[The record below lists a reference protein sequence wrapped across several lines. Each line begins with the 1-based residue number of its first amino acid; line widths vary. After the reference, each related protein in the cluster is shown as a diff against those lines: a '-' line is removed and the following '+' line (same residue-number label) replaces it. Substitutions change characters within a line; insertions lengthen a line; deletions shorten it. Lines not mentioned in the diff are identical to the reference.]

1 MSILENA
8 LVVPGLFVIATQ
20 VVTYLL
26 LKKTTQLKMIIIPN
40 LSLFGLGFVI
50 SCVGYLV
57 ALGEPGS
64 WAGLGFTILMIVTLI
79 ATAISVGLSL
89 VMFTFLKKR

>member
-1 MSILENA
+1 M
-8 LVVPGLFVIATQ
+8 
-20 VVTYLL
+20 
-26 LKKTTQLKMIIIPN
+26 KKSTQLKMIIIPN

-50 SCVGYLV
+50 SLVGYLL

>member
-1 MSILENA
+1 MAILENA

-20 VVTYLL
+20 MVTYLL
-26 LKKTTQLKMIIIPN
+26 LKKTTHLNMIIIPN

-50 SCVGYLV
+50 SLVGYLL

-79 ATAISVGLSL
+79 ATAISIGLSL

>member
-8 LVVPGLFVIATQ
+8 FVVPGLFVIATQ

-26 LKKTTQLKMIIIPN
+26 LKKTTRLKMVIIPN

-50 SCVGYLV
+50 SFVGYLL

>member
-8 LVVPGLFVIATQ
+8 FVVPGLFVIATQ

-26 LKKTTQLKMIIIPN
+26 LKKTTRLKMVIIPN

-50 SCVGYLV
+50 SFVGYLL

-64 WAGLGFTILMIVTLI
+64 WAGLGFTILIIVTLI

-89 VMFTFLKKR
+89 VMFTVLKKR

>member
-1 MSILENA
+1 MAILENA

-26 LKKTTQLKMIIIPN
+26 LKKSTQLKMIIIPN

-50 SCVGYLV
+50 SLVGYLL

-79 ATAISVGLSL
+79 ATAIRIGLSL

>member
-8 LVVPGLFVIATQ
+8 FVVPGLFVIATQ

-26 LKKTTQLKMIIIPN
+26 LKKTTRLKMVIIPN

-50 SCVGYLV
+50 SFVGYLL

-64 WAGLGFTILMIVTLI
+64 WAGLGFTILIIVTLI

>member
-50 SCVGYLV
+50 SFVGYLV

>member
-8 LVVPGLFVIATQ
+8 FVVPGLFVIATQ

-26 LKKTTQLKMIIIPN
+26 LKKTTRLKMVIISN

-50 SCVGYLV
+50 SFVGYLL

-64 WAGLGFTILMIVTLI
+64 WAGLGFTILIIVTLI